1 MRSIIQ
7 AVKRNLDLSQNI
19 PLKIALYEAFRKTI
33 ILGDI
38 PAGSR
43 INEKEF
49 SEQLNISRTPIRYA
63 LGELT
68 KEHLVEHIPKIGV
81 IVRGISIKDAHEIF
95 EIRKSLDTLAAIN
108 AMNHMTEADF
118 EEMRQLLVTC
128 EELNQHNQVDDVL
141 ANFTQFNQFIYEKS
155 QMLRLKEIVTKLST
169 YLMYFRDISI
179 RSSERRDQ
187 ALAEHWIIYRGM
199 KNRDIDQIT
208 LITHEHLNRSLNFI
222 LAEMERHQI
231 D

>member
-1 MRSIIQ
+1 
-7 AVKRNLDLSQNI
+7 
-19 PLKIALYEAFRKTI
+19 
-33 ILGDI
+33 
-38 PAGSR
+38 
-43 INEKEF
+43 
-49 SEQLNISRTPIRYA
+49 
-63 LGELT
+63 
-68 KEHLVEHIPKIGV
+68 
-81 IVRGISIKDAHEIF
+81 
-95 EIRKSLDTLAAIN
+95 
-108 AMNHMTEADF
+108 
-118 EEMRQLLVTC
+118 
-128 EELNQHNQVDDVL
+128 
-141 ANFTQFNQFIYEKS
+141 
-155 QMLRLKEIVTKLST
+155 MLRLKEIVTKLST